1 MSAEGRPE
9 RAQRTR
15 RELGNL
21 DEAERWLKEDPGER
35 RRLAWALAVAM
46 ALHATLLF
54 ARLPDWGPD
63 PVRVDAPKEQAM
75 KVQFLQ
81 PPPPPPKA
89 PPKPPVP
96 ERKKIARP
104 DPTPDEP
111 EPEVAPPQPPAPP
124 DAGETSNQAVPAPSM
139 GPIRVSPGQGPGI
152 IKRVEPIYPP
162 SMRAARQEGTVQLDA
177 VIHADGTV
185 GEITVVKSVNSW
197 FDRSA
202 MEALE
207 QWRFEPGSHDVI
219 MTLTVH
225 FKLER

>member
-1 MSAEGRPE
+1 MSSERRPDRAE
-9 RAQRTR
+9 RAR
-15 RELGNL
+15 REL
-21 DEAERWLKEDPGER
+21 DEAERWLKGDPGER

-54 ARLPDWGPD
+54 ARLPDWGPE
-63 PVRVDAPKEQAM
+63 PKRVDAPREQAM
-75 KVQFLQ
+75 KVQFLR

-89 PPKPPVP
+89 PPKPPEP
-96 ERKKIARP
+96 ERPKIARP

-111 EPEVAPPQPPAPP
+111 EPEVAPPEPPAPS
-124 DAGETSNQAVPAPSM
+124 DAGESSDQGPPSLSM
-139 GPIRVSPGQGPGI
+139 GPIRVLPGQGPGI
-152 IKRVEPIYPP
+152 IKRVEPVYPP
-162 SMRAARQEGTVQLDA
+162 AMRAAHREGTVQLDA

-185 GEITVVKSVNSW
+185 GEITVVRSVNNW
-197 FDRSA
+197 FDSSA

-207 QWRFEPGSHDVI
+207 QWRFEPGSQDVI